1 MLYFQY
7 FSFFDFAQVEME
19 RNVPMGNILT
29 LAQEIV
35 KVCALFSPPLF
46 LAFLNNVF
54 FFLLRNSLRVR
65 RVFQFKRCI
74 SPGRV
79 QHGGQWNLHAWLF
92 CV

>member
-35 KVCALFSPPLF
+35 KVCALFSPHF
-46 LAFLNNVF
+46 S
-54 FFLLRNSLRVR
+54 LLS
-65 RVFQFKRCI
+65 
-74 SPGRV
+74 
-79 QHGGQWNLHAWLF
+79 
-92 CV
+92 